1 MKIVL
6 ASTFVP
12 FVNGGYRF
20 IVESLEQKLQEHGHE
35 VERIYLP
42 FVEHPDALLEQ
53 MVALRLIDLSEKS
66 DRLICFRP
74 PAYLLP
80 HPNKVL
86 WFIHHMRVYYDLWDS
101 EYRPVPNTPQ
111 GRALRHNLMAADQVG
126 MSEARLLFTNSKVV
140 SERVKHFNNLDSEV
154 LYPPLLNPQDF
165 HCDGYGDEIVYVSR
179 VEHHKRQHLVVEAMA
194 HTRTAVKL
202 RICGLSSNSQYVDM
216 INRRID
222 ELGLRERVS
231 FENRWISDAEK
242 IEILSRALAVTY
254 LPVDEDSYGYPSLE
268 AGHACKPVITTSDA
282 GGVPELIV
290 DGLNGY
296 VCDPDAKTL
305 AEAFDRVFMDRQL
318 AEQMGAAAQQRILD
332 LNICWDHVIGKLL
345 S

>member
-6 ASTFVP
+6 VSTFVP
-12 FVNGGYRF
+12 FVRGGYRF
-20 IVESLEQKLQEHGHE
+20 IVEWLEQKLQEHGHE

-42 FVEHPDALLEQ
+42 FVERPDALLEQ
-53 MVALRLIDLSEKS
+53 MVALRLIDLSDKS
-66 DRLICFRP
+66 DILIGFRP

-86 WFIHHMRVYYDLWDS
+86 WFIHHMRVYYDLWDT
-101 EYRPVPNTPQ
+101 EYSPVPNTSQ

-126 MSEARLLFTNSKVV
+126 MSEARRLFTNSKVV
-140 SERVKHFNNLDSEV
+140 SERVRHFNNLDSEV
-154 LYPPLLNPQDF
+154 LYPPLLNPEDF
-165 HCDGYGDEIVYVSR
+165 HCDGYSDEIVYMSR

-202 RICGLSSNSQYVDM
+202 RLCGLSSSRQYADM
-216 INRRID
+216 IGRRID
-222 ELGLRERVS
+222 QLNLRERVS

-242 IEILSRALAVTY
+242 IEVLSRALAVTY
-254 LPVDEDSYGYPSLE
+254 LPIDEDSYGYPSLE
-268 AGHACKPVITTSDA
+268 AGHARKLVITTNDA

-296 VCDPDAKTL
+296 VCDPDPKAL
-305 AEAFDRVFMDRQL
+305 AEAFDRVFLDRQK
-318 AEQMGAAAQQRILD
+318 AIGMGMAAQQRIAD
-332 LNICWDHVIGKLL
+332 LNISWDHVIGKLL